1 MRGRLGAHPLLWIML
16 LLGGNLAAALATY
29 RRSTPRGRLFREGVI
44 LMVLMAWLA
53 FAVCA
58 LAQAPTDLSRALYA
72 YHALCDL
79 LLIADAGW
87 IAEALSAR
95 FDQRRRT

>member
-1 MRGRLGAHPLLWIML
+1 
-16 LLGGNLAAALATY
+16 
-29 RRSTPRGRLFREGVI
+29 
-44 LMVLMAWLA
+44 MVLMAGLA
-53 FAVCA
+53 LAVCT

-87 IAEALSAR
+87 VAQVFADRKMVRPPR
-95 FDQRRRT
+95 FERGTSSSGGENEPETTGVDDRSN